1 MAFRTRTRFKRA
13 RAKQDLVWV
22 PFLVRALVDETGA
35 YSVICDPTVWNATAG
50 TGRDSAT
57 LLRITGTLSVVHIAA
72 ATSADIPFLGWGI
85 VKQDV
90 GISGG
95 PDPISTTDLATRDW
109 LQLGYTVRSGTA
121 NTADVQRW
129 DINIPSKRRLGSDE
143 EIGVTYRMGS
153 DTASPTSNLVFA
165 GRCLVSR

>member
-1 MAFRTRTRFKRA
+1 MAKRFRTVRRRT
-13 RAKQDLVWV
+13 KQDLIWV
-22 PFLVRALVDETGA
+22 PFIVRQLVDEVGA

-50 TGRDSAT
+50 SGRDHAT
-57 LLRITGTLSVVHIAA
+57 LLRIVGTLSTLGVAA
-72 ATSADIPFLGWGI
+72 ATSADIPFVAWGI

-95 PDPISTTDLATRDW
+95 PDPTSLADLADRDW
-109 LQLGYTVRSGTA
+109 LHHGSCVRAGTA

-129 DINIPSKRRLGSDE
+129 DVNYASKRRLGSDE
-143 EIGVTYRMGS
+143 EIGVSFKLGS
-153 DTASPTSNLVFA
+153 DTATPTVNLVFI

>member
-1 MAFRTRTRFKRA
+1 MAKRFRTVR
-13 RAKQDLVWV
+13 RAKQDLIWV
-22 PFLVRALVDETGA
+22 PFVVRQLVDEVGG

-50 TGRDSAT
+50 AGRDHAT
-57 LLRITGTLSVVHIAA
+57 LLRIVGTLSTLGIAA
-72 ATSADIPFLGWGI
+72 ATSADIPYVGWGI

-95 PDPISTTDLATRDW
+95 PDPNSLVDLADRDW
-109 LQLGYTVRSGTA
+109 LHLGHCVRAGTA

-129 DINIPSKRRLGSDE
+129 DVNYASKRRLGSDE
-143 EIGVTYRMGS
+143 EIGISFKLGS
-153 DTASPTSNLVFA
+153 DTATPTVNLVFI